1 MSFVPR
7 ARRRRDSAAVLIVDD
22 NAAVR
27 GCLEAMF
34 TALGY
39 RADLA
44 ADGQEALPKLAD
56 GNYAAVICDLY
67 MPHMDGDQL
76 YTACRKQ
83 HREMADRFIFITGE
97 VLDTL
102 SCAASAVSG
111 QPQLLKPFR
120 LADIQAALS
129 QVAAAS

>member
-7 ARRRRDSAAVLIVDD
+7 ARRRRENAAVLIVDD

-44 ADGQEALPKLAD
+44 ADGQEALPKLAASD
-56 GNYAAVICDLY
+56 YAAVICDLY
-67 MPHMDGDQL
+67 MPRMDGDQL
-76 YTACRKQ
+76 YVVCRER
-83 HREMADRFIFITGE
+83 HRELAILAAWCLGCFAIALRICAFECGSSDSGKPCTPGMTSAR
-97 VLDTL
+97 TL
-102 SCAASAVSG
+102 
-111 QPQLLKPFR
+111 P
-120 LADIQAALS
+120 
-129 QVAAAS
+129 